1 LGGLTVART
10 GLGSVRAALA
20 AVGTEGPGSWD
31 KVCVACAE
39 VPSMTGAGI
48 ILASGGEIR
57 TSLGKSD
64 PVEGVI
70 EEAQFTLGEGPCI
83 DAARQS
89 APVHEPDLAGPGLL
103 RWPVFSPRAVAV
115 GVAAVFAMPLQVGA
129 THLGAMNYYR
139 TRPGPLTHQQI
150 TAVLAISDLVAHT
163 LIALQ
168 ADAPPGALAPAL
180 ADVPFRT
187 GVHQAT
193 GMISAQLD
201 IDMAE
206 ALVRLRAFAYTQDRP
221 IDEVAGK
228 VVLRT
233 LRFDDHSD

>member
-1 LGGLTVART
+1 MRSPTVGLE
-10 GLGSVRAALA
+10 SVRAALA
-20 AVGTEGPGSWD
+20 AVGGGGPGSWD
-31 KVCVACAE
+31 TVCVACAG

-48 ILASGGEIR
+48 ILSAGGEIR

-70 EEAQFTLGEGPCI
+70 EDAQFTFGEGPCI
-83 DAARQS
+83 DAARHS

-103 RWPVFSPRAVAV
+103 RWPIFSPRAVEA

-139 TRPGPLTHQQI
+139 ILPGPLTHQQI
-150 TAVLAISDLVAHT
+150 TDVLAISDLVAHT

-168 ADAPPGALAPAL
+168 AHAPPGGLAPAL
-180 ADVPFRT
+180 ADVPFRAH
-187 GVHQAT
+187 VHQAT

-206 ALVRLRAFAYTQDRP
+206 ALVRLRGFAYTQDSP
-221 IDEVAGK
+221 IDEVAGR
-228 VVLRT
+228 VVART
-233 LRFDDHSD
+233 LRFDDQFD

>member
-1 LGGLTVART
+1 MAHGGLE
-10 GLGSVRAALA
+10 SVRTALA
-20 AVGTEGPGSWD
+20 AVGRDGPGSWD

-48 ILASGGEIR
+48 ILSAGGEIR
-57 TSLGKSD
+57 NSLGKSD

-103 RWPVFSPRAVAV
+103 RWPIFSPRAVAA

-139 TRPGPLTHQQI
+139 TSPGPITHEQI
-150 TAVLAISDLVAHT
+150 TEVLAICDLVAHT

-168 ADAPPGALAPAL
+168 ADAPPGALAHAL

-187 GVHQAT
+187 HVHQAT
-193 GMISAQLD
+193 GMIAAQLD
-201 IDMAE
+201 IDVAE
-206 ALVRLRAFAYTQDRP
+206 ALVRLRGFAYTQDRP
-221 IDEVAGK
+221 IDQVAGQ
-228 VVLRT
+228 VVTRR
-233 LRFDDHSD
+233 LRFDVQSD

>member
-1 LGGLTVART
+1 MVGTPANERRPGELIVAPG
-10 GLGSVRAALA
+10 GLGSVRMALA
-20 AVGTEGPGSWD
+20 ALGEDGPGSWD
-31 KVCVACAE
+31 EVCMASAA

-48 ILASGGEIR
+48 ILSAGGEIR

-64 PVEGVI
+64 LVEEVI

-89 APVHEPDLAGPGLL
+89 APVHEPDLEGPGLL
-103 RWPVFSPRAVAV
+103 RWPVFSPRAVAA

-139 TRPGPLTHQQI
+139 TSPGPLTHQQI
-150 TAVLAISDLVAHT
+150 TEVLAISDLVAHT

-168 ADAPPGALAPAL
+168 ADAAPGALAAAL
-180 ADVPFRT
+180 ADVPLRT
-187 GVHQAT
+187 HVHQAT

-206 ALVRLRAFAYTQDRP
+206 ALVRLRGFAYR
-221 IDEVAGK
+221 
-228 VVLRT
+228 RT
-233 LRFDDHSD
+233 ARSTK

>member
-1 LGGLTVART
+1 MATA
-10 GLGSVRAALA
+10 GLGAVRAALA
-20 AVGTEGPGSWD
+20 VVGTEGPGAWD

-39 VPSMTGAGI
+39 VPCMTGAGI

-103 RWPVFSPRAVAV
+103 RWPVFTPRAVAAGV
-115 GVAAVFAMPLQVGA
+115 GAVFAMPLQVGA
-129 THLGAMNYYR
+129 TQLGAMNYYR
-139 TRPGPLTHQQI
+139 TTAGPLTHQQI
-150 TAVLAISDLVAHT
+150 TDVLAISDLVAHT

-187 GVHQAT
+187 HVHQAT

-201 IDMAE
+201 IDIAE
-206 ALVRLRAFAYTQDRP
+206 ALVRLRAFAYTEDRP
-221 IDEVAGK
+221 IDEVAGQ

-233 LRFDDHSD
+233 LRFDNQPD